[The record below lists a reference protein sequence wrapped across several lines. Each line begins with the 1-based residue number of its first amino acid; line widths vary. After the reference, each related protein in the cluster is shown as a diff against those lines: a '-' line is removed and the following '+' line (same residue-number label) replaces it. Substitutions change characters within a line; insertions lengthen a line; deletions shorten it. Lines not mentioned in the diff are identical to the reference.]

1 MAATKAKATK
11 AKSSKVKA
19 TSELSADEL
28 QVRLKDLKQEA
39 LNLRLQRAT
48 GTLENPARIRQVR
61 RETAQVLTAVTAKSL
76 A

>member
-1 MAATKAKATK
+1 MAKSK
-11 AKSSKVKA
+11 AKS
-19 TSELSADEL
+19 TNELSPAEL
-28 QVRLKDLKQEA
+28 EVRLRELKQEA

-61 RETAQVLTAVTAKSL
+61 RETAQVLTAVTAKKS